1 MMNSDGTFAEDISCI
16 VPEKNGCGAI
26 FISNIEAACNPNT
39 LKSKF
44 IDYFRT

>member
-1 MMNSDGTFAEDISCI
+1 MNPDGSFVEDISCI

-39 LKSKF
+39 LKS
-44 IDYFRT
+44 TS